1 MVGDVVRSSV
11 KLSPFRDY
19 RMLLLASND
28 DRQALQLLMKQ
39 LDTGGNF
46 PALYI

>member
-1 MVGDVVRSSV
+1 V

-19 RMLLLASND
+19 KTLLLASSD

-39 LDTGGNF
+39 LDTGWNF
-46 PALYI
+46 LHLYY